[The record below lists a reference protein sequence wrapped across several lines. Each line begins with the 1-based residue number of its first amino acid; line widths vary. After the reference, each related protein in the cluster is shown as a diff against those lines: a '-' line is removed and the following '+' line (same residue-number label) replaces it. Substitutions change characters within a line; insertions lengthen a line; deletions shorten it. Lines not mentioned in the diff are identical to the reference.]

1 MQILGLLVIC
11 ILWCCGSESWDHF
24 TFFQIGSGH
33 TVAGAAFY
41 IQFFTNKYCAAVV
54 WILNFWYIIRYHSL
68 DLYSLCHWR
77 LKSLFYLP
85 RRKLIRFIFQNLLP
99 PYFWINWRISLCSKK
114 QMRINH
120 IQVWKKLLAFVCLV
134 VWPHLLSLD
143 HELTKIT
150 IVWFSKSIFCVK
162 NQFYHF
168 EFCFCFRY

>member
-1 MQILGLLVIC
+1 MVSARKNSSGPSLNLEFLIYYPAPLSPHFLHCATILREYL
-11 ILWCCGSESWDHF
+11 
-24 TFFQIGSGH
+24 
-33 TVAGAAFY
+33 
-41 IQFFTNKYCAAVV
+41 
-54 WILNFWYIIRYHSL
+54 R
-68 DLYSLCHWR
+68 R

-134 VWPHLLSLD
+134 VWPHLRSLD

-162 NQFYHF
+162 NQFLVKTLLSDSIF
-168 EFCFCFRY
+168 EPLYFLKICPIFNELTFLVGIF